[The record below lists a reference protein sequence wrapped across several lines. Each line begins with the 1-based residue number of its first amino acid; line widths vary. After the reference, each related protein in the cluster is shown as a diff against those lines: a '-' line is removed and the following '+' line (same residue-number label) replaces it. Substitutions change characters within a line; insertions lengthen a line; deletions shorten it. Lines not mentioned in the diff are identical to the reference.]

1 MNILLKLSLGAL
13 LTGACLPLFADDTE
27 IYINQNNA
35 VGKRP
40 KVLIIFDNSGSMGTA
55 VTPTENRIQIAR
67 RVVKNVIDANPGVDF
82 GLAIFNDNDSGSK
95 NPRNGGRIVRG
106 ITENQ
111 TAQNRTD
118 LKTTVDGLSALT
130 WTPLCET
137 LSEAYRYYAGLK
149 VAYGDDDSTASP
161 ARDLTIESNG
171 SYISP
176 LTDCEQAYV
185 ILMTDGEPTRDTS
198 ADAFIDALPEI
209 GTPVGNRLDE
219 LAGWL
224 NKKDVDQNDSNG
236 EQHVT
241 TYTIGFQTDHP
252 LLAATAEAGGGD
264 YFTAENADQLTDAFQ
279 SAISKILGT
288 SASFTSPSI
297 AVNSFNRTR
306 SLNSVY
312 MAMFQPESTPRWAG
326 NIKKLTL
333 NASGQ
338 LLDANGKAAINSD
351 TGNIVA
357 TATTIWSAPADGDSV
372 KSGGAG
378 GLLAARDPSTRTIKI
393 NTGTNEALEDFKIA
407 NTKLTAA
414 LLGAGSDSE
423 RDVIVNWVRGVDVF
437 DEDNDKST
445 TDTRWILGDPLHSQP
460 LVINYGARGSYTKTN
475 PDTRIVV
482 GTNAGFL
489 HMFSGDDGGEDWAFT
504 PKEFASLHKTLL
516 TNKASVSHPYAID
529 GTPVA
534 YIYDKNNDGTIS
546 GSDDKVYLYFGLQRG
561 GNGYYALDISDPD
574 KPQMLWHI
582 DTTTPGFDLLGQS
595 WSTPTLGR
603 IGGFDGPVLFFA
615 GGFDPN
621 KDSAKVGTADKMGQ
635 GVYIVDA
642 IKGALIWSA
651 TPGAKSTTN
660 LEVKGLDDSMPAPV
674 AAVDSNGDKNV
685 DRLYATDTGGNI
697 WRLDIPGN
705 VLPDASQDKWSMFK
719 FAKIGVDGKGTKTTP
734 DDRRFYHAADVV
746 QTRDGGVNYDAIAIG
761 SGNLSHPMQTTTTD
775 RFYLFRD
782 LDVNSSFHGSGG
794 TAIPDPLLESDLYD
808 ATADLVQVG
817 TASERTSAAAS
828 IAKAKGWYITLEG
841 KGEKNLSSSVT
852 LGGMVFFTTFTPS
865 EQETLCKPA
874 GGTGTLYAVSLHN
887 ANSVL
892 HFVTAQTS
900 DLTKDDRKFPLKSRL
915 PSSVTP
921 HFGDDGI
928 RILGVGAGQDGSGSI
943 ATGASLTTTGTYWYR
958 QAN

>member
-13 LTGACLPLFADDTE
+13 LTGTCLPLFADDTE

-82 GLAIFNDNDSGSK
+82 GLAIFNNNDSGDK

-137 LSEAYRYYAGLK
+137 LSEAYRYYAGLQIR
-149 VAYGDDDSTASP
+149 YGDDDSTASP
-161 ARDLTIESNG
+161 ARDTTIESG
-171 SYISP
+171 GKYISP

-185 ILMTDGEPTRDTS
+185 ILMTDGEPTRDS
-198 ADAFIDALPEI
+198 DADAFIDALPGIEA
-209 GTPVGNRLDE
+209 PVDNRLDE

-224 NKKDVDQNDSNG
+224 STHDVDQNNANG
-236 EQHVT
+236 EQRVL
-241 TYTIGFQTDHP
+241 TYTIGFQINHA
-252 LLAATAEAGGGD
+252 LLDATATKGGGK
-264 YFTAENADQLTDAFQ
+264 YFTANNADQLTDAFQ
-279 SAISKILGT
+279 SAISNIIGT
-288 SASFTSPSI
+288 SASFTSPSL

-333 NASGQ
+333 DASGKVI
-338 LLDANGKAAINSD
+338 DANGKLAINPT
-351 TGNIVA
+351 TGNIA
-357 TATTIWSAPADGDSV
+357 GTAVTFWGSSADGETV
-372 KSGGAG
+372 KAGGAG
-378 GLLAARDPSTRTIKI
+378 GLLAARDPSTRIIKTD
-393 NTGTNEALEDFKIA
+393 TGAGGTLEDFDIA

-414 LLGAGSDSE
+414 LFGAASNGE
-423 RDVIVNWVRGVDVF
+423 RDVIINWARGVDVD
-437 DEDNDKST
+437 DEDDDKST
-445 TDTRWILGDPLHSQP
+445 TDARWIMGDPLHSQP

-489 HMFSGDDGGEDWAFT
+489 HMISGDDGGEDWAFT
-504 PKEFASLHKTLL
+504 PKEFASLHKTLRA
-516 TNKASVSHPYAID
+516 NKASVAHPYAVD

-546 GSDDKVYLYFGLQRG
+546 GSDEKVYLYFGLQRG
-561 GNGYYALDISDPD
+561 GNAYYALDISDPD

-582 DTTTPGFDLLGQS
+582 DNTTAGFGLLGQS

-603 IGGFDGPVLFFA
+603 VGGFDGPVLFFG

-621 KDSAKVGTADKMGQ
+621 KDSTGVGTADTMGQ
-635 GVYIVDA
+635 GIYIVDA
-642 IKGALIWSA
+642 IKGSLIWSA
-651 TPGAKSTTN
+651 TPSAKSSTN
-660 LEVKGLDDSMPAPV
+660 LEVKELVDSMPAPV
-674 AAVDSNGDKNV
+674 AIVDSNGDKIV

-705 VLPDASQDKWSMFK
+705 ALPDALQDKWSMFK
-719 FAKIGVDGKGTKTTP
+719 FAKIGVNGTGIKTTA
-734 DDRRFYHAADVV
+734 DDRRFYHAVDVV
-746 QTRDGGVNYDAIAIG
+746 QTRDGGINYDAIAIG
-761 SGNLSHPMQTTTTD
+761 SGNLSHPSLTTTID

-782 LDVNSSFHGSGG
+782 LEVNSSFHGSGG
-794 TAIPDPLLESDLYD
+794 TAVPNALVESDLYD

-817 TASERTSAAAS
+817 TASERTSAAES
-828 IAKAKGWYITLEG
+828 LAKARGWYITLEG
-841 KGEKNLSSSVT
+841 NGEKNLSSSVT
-852 LGGMVFFTTFTPS
+852 LGGMVFFTTFTPA

-874 GGTGTLYAVSLHN
+874 GGSATLYAVSLHN
-887 ANSVL
+887 STSVL
-892 HFVTAQTS
+892 HLDPALTS
-900 DLTKDDRKFPLKSRL
+900 ELTKSDRKLSLESRL

-928 RILGVGAGQDGSGSI
+928 RILGVGAGRDGSGSI